1 MRKVDKIIIHC
12 SATKEGQD
20 FNANDINKWHNAK
33 GWNGIGYHY
42 VIRLDGTVEQGRPV
56 EISGAHTKG
65 HNKGSIGVCYIG
77 GLDANGKAKDTR
89 TPEQVN
95 SLRVLIGALLSLIP
109 AEASVHGHNEF
120 SSKSCPCFNVHTE
133 L

>member
-20 FNANDINKWHNAK
+20 FNANDINNWHNAK
-33 GWNGIGYHY
+33 GWDGIGYHY
-42 VIRLDGTVEQGRPV
+42 VIKLDGTTEQGRPV

-120 SSKSCPCFNVHTE
+120 SSKACPCFNVHTE

>member
-109 AEASVHGHNEF
+109 AESSVHGHNEF

>member
-20 FNANDINKWHNAK
+20 FNANDINNWHNAK

-42 VIRLDGTVEQGRPV
+42 VIKLDGTVEQGRPV

-109 AEASVHGHNEF
+109 AEGIGTWSQ
-120 SSKSCPCFNVHTE
+120 
-133 L
+133 